1 MRVWFHHA
9 AGLKTSAGAPQ
20 GLEVAGPDGVFSPAT
35 ARIEADTL
43 IVSSPTVPDPR
54 YVRYAWANYPAANLY
69 NAAGLPA
76 SPFTSYPVP

>member
-1 MRVWFHHA
+1 LWGEEANAIISLTCFD
-9 AGLKTSAGAPQ
+9 S
-20 GLEVAGPDGVFSPAT
+20 DGVFCPAT

-43 IVSSPTVPDPR
+43 IVSSPTVPEPR

-76 SPFTSYPVP
+76 SPFTSYPLP